1 MKRWVSG
8 SVIALLM
15 LVGVMPAATAA
26 GGFDLTLDRLE
37 PQWLAQPSAVTLS
50 MTIRASSASTEP
62 VNLSVRQSERPLAGR
77 ADIASV
83 MSGGSKIPSVTIKQA
98 STGIPLSEGVNIF
111 DLTLSP
117 NELRLTDNG
126 VYLLHVTARAG
137 TTKSSFDVLLPYF
150 NEANIDSFEPLKVL
164 PLWTVAARP
173 SLNVRNQYLNHE
185 WVNTFSDTGSVG
197 AIVKAAAGRSDL
209 TWLIDPDTVWTAE
222 RIAGGGEVLGRAI
235 EVITDEQSSAAAN
248 WLESLK
254 FATGESDVYSLP
266 YANAEVNAL
275 INNGLVELAT
285 AAVTHTQ
292 ALTDTLQRPQ
302 VARAAIAHRG
312 DFSYNTWKWLNE
324 QGLYMTILS
333 DAKYA
338 STAAS
343 FTSNGVAVF
352 ANGRKSLVVDTQATR
367 QFSGALAANTRG
379 PLRRQALIS
388 DLLITMLERPNDPR
402 VLVLRPDTTA
412 TNITYNTVADTLD
425 SLSVPWISSVTVTDA
440 LKDVTTSDRK
450 NARVRIGAA
459 IRKTA
464 LKDIKWVQRRRA
476 SLEGLIGGTAVD
488 AAIQDAQIRL
498 ASATY
503 RGTEVRAMR
512 LATINDLRNVIGSV
526 EIMSSGAVMFPREEA
541 VVPITIRND
550 LPVEVTVRVIAI
562 GEPSVR
568 VSPSDVGLITIQ
580 PGKRKSIEIPT
591 TLVGSD
597 LAFLNLRLADKD
609 GQVFGA
615 RTRIQLSS
623 SAYAQAASYVIGGA
637 ALLLVVM
644 IVVNAV
650 RRVRSRKSTTP
661 TTISADE

>member
-1 MKRWVSG
+1 MKRWLSG
-8 SVIALLM
+8 SVVALL
-15 LVGVMPAATAA
+15 LVVGLLPPASAA
-26 GGFDLTLDRLE
+26 GGFDLVLDRLD
-37 PQWLAQPSAVTLS
+37 PQWLAQPTAVTLS
-50 MTIRASSASTEP
+50 LTVNASAATTEP
-62 VNLSVRQSERPLAGR
+62 VTLSVRQSERPLAGR
-77 ADIASV
+77 SDIASV
-83 MSGGSKIPSVTIKQA
+83 MSGKSGIPQITIKRA
-98 STGIPLSEGVNIF
+98 NTGIPLSEGANVF
-111 DLTLSP
+111 DVTLSP
-117 NELRLTDNG
+117 QELKLSDNG

-137 TTKSSFDVLLPYF
+137 NLKSSFDVLLPYF
-150 NEANIDSFEPLKVL
+150 NEANIDSYEPLKVL

-173 SLNVRNQYLNHE
+173 SLNLRNQYLNQQ
-185 WVNTFSDTGSVG
+185 WVDSFNDAGSVG
-197 AIVKAAAGRSDL
+197 AVVKAAAGRNDL

-222 RIAGGGEVLGRAI
+222 RIAGGGEVLGNNI
-235 EVITDEQSSAAAN
+235 DIITGDQSAAASN
-248 WLESLK
+248 WIEALK
-254 FATGESDVYSLP
+254 FATAESNVYSLP

-275 INNGLVELAT
+275 INNGLTSLAT
-285 AAVTHTQ
+285 AAVTHGQ
-292 ALTDTLQRPQ
+292 ALSTLLQRPQ
-302 VARAAIAHRG
+302 IARAAIAHRG
-312 DFSYNTWKWLNE
+312 DFSYNTWKWLDD

-338 STAAS
+338 STVSS
-343 FTSNGVAVF
+343 FTTSGIAVF
-352 ANGRKSLVVDTQATR
+352 PNGRKSLVVDTQATR
-367 QFSGALAANTRG
+367 QFTGALASNSRS

-388 DLLITMLERPNDPR
+388 DLLITMLERPNDSR
-402 VLVLRPDTTA
+402 VMVLRPDTTA

-425 SLSVPWISSVTVTDA
+425 SLSVPWISSVTVADA
-440 LKDVTTSDRK
+440 LKDVTSSDRE

-464 LKDIKWVQRRRA
+464 IKDIKWVQRRRA
-476 SLEGLIGGTAVD
+476 ALSGLIGGTAVD
-488 AAIQDAQIRL
+488 SAIQDAQIRL

-503 RGTEVRAMR
+503 RGTEVRSMR

-550 LPVEVTVRVIAI
+550 LPVEVTVRVVAV

-568 VSPSDVGLITIQ
+568 VQPSDVGLVTIQ

-591 TLVGSD
+591 KLVGSD

-609 GQVFGA
+609 GQEFGA

-637 ALLLVVM
+637 ALLLVIM

-650 RRVRSRKSTTP
+650 RRVRSRQSSTG